1 MTKAKKS
8 AEFEYNEKSQF
19 SISVIFLT
27 NETLNSLEKKKI
39 PEHLLMLR
47 FIPTVA
53 SHQIIQSFI
62 HFVKPV
68 THGHS
73 ISFSF
78 LLDSNRGIHQAFCSQ
93 RLKYPMNHYITFKV
107 CPSHRNKLS
116 NITPGKGMG
125 KP

>member
-53 SHQIIQSFI
+53 SHQIIQSFN